1 MVCNAVVEM
10 RRYYSRK
17 VIDVLIKVIRAA
29 LDTLRRRF
37 IADENELASKKT
49 PIFALHAQLQIPN
62 VVIKPSLDEL
72 QDILVTAGKNITGI
86 AKGVA
91 QWTSGKDPPVRTTP
105 LNSFAMFSKI
115 LSYQPQQVSMTVQPR
130 VGRNHNEAAGGAGV
144 GGGAKNRRR
153 KIYCLASEERP
164 QMPHMLKSFYSAIM
178 DNKEVAKALNQLASC
193 TRNIKPEIQVY
204 IKRWKPYHFLWKNDR
219 TTRQL
224 MEFGLQQF
232 ESTLRCLAD
241 LDANLLIEPDMEVFG
256 QCVAVYNE
264 RLKYGLAIEIK
275 CKCVNYTGCSYS
287 EVLTIYY
294 LFIYLFIY

>member
-29 LDTLRRRF
+29 LDTMRRRF
-37 IADENELASKKT
+37 IADENEMASKKT

-130 VGRNHNEAAGGAGV
+130 VGRNHNEAAGGGV
-144 GGGAKNRRR
+144 GGGVGGGGGGAKNRRR

-232 ESTLRCLAD
+232 ETTLRCLAE

-275 CKCVNYTGCSYS
+275 CKCDHNTGCSSNY
-287 EVLTIYY
+287 VILN
-294 LFIYLFIY
+294 LLAK